1 MAFLDRI
8 RSENPCAWFSGFEIA
23 LRIRLGTA
31 MVVSARRSKRG
42 RSQLSGYQKRFQG
55 LALHLKHEKA
65 RSEPI
70 VLALAGSKGL
80 ISGHTYAVSFVTPHG
95 VPSN

>member
-8 RSENPCAWFSGFEIA
+8 RSENQCAWFSGFEIA
-23 LRIRLGTA
+23 LKIRLGTA

-42 RSQLSGYQKRFQG
+42 QSQLSGYQKRFQG
-55 LALHLKHEKA
+55 MALHLKLENA
-65 RSEPI
+65 RSECI
-70 VLALAGSKGL
+70 VQALASSKGL
-80 ISGHTYAVSFVTPHG
+80 LSSHTYAASFITPHG